1 MDTKNVLTELV
12 GSKLV
17 TDFLV
22 SKNNF
27 QSEIDINKT
36 AIETTLLNAADGLA
50 KEVARGGDSRLV
62 YENFKEGSPVLAKI
76 VADINKAKADG
87 RVYTPDSRTK
97 KLLTMEAI
105 DQMRNSG
112 GLYMDNIPNKAQKQL
127 EILREQTLKSLPS
140 KDRVNYVSTDE
151 AFSSA
156 GSNLVSA
163 IGDEFGVISKGMG
176 FLKDA
181 MIGQE
186 QTTSWEELESESSAA
201 GGKIGRNLYDF
212 VKTATFGTVMG
223 AGLSAAESIIE
234 GADSDYSDVVSGKEF
249 ESVVD
254 DKGNKMV
261 GIDLIN
267 MLENAINANM
277 NDKRLNDKGQNQA
290 SNRVIPYPNNK
301 ANKELRKDY
310 LDPFFITK
318 SSKDLG
324 EIKEMNEK
332 LINVG
337 YNKQNREFYISAPGV
352 RKGGETKD
360 YIITAKPEELVAA
373 GLGSIVNDVDT
384 SVVDYKYDPAN
395 QSAKTIEIKNY
406 IPKTLDG
413 SSENK
418 GVLTQI
424 KLKAKFDKN
433 VEKKGANDEL
443 QSIPFQKAYPLI
455 YEAMLSNNM
464 SVVYKPV
471 LNQGYMPKIQLYDDV
486 VLMEAP
492 ILKGSFQPDVYSESN
507 PEYIK
512 QGVNYLE
519 SLLNSKNFVYLDSL
533 EEKIKENKN

>member
-1 MDTKNVLTELV
+1 
-12 GSKLV
+12 
-17 TDFLV
+17 
-22 SKNNF
+22 
-27 QSEIDINKT
+27 
-36 AIETTLLNAADGLA
+36 
-50 KEVARGGDSRLV
+50 
-62 YENFKEGSPVLAKI
+62 
-76 VADINKAKADG
+76 
-87 RVYTPDSRTK
+87 
-97 KLLTMEAI
+97 
-105 DQMRNSG
+105 
-112 GLYMDNIPNKAQKQL
+112 
-127 EILREQTLKSLPS
+127 
-140 KDRVNYVSTDE
+140 
-151 AFSSA
+151 
-156 GSNLVSA
+156 
-163 IGDEFGVISKGMG
+163 
-176 FLKDA
+176 
-181 MIGQE
+181 
-186 QTTSWEELESESSAA
+186 
-201 GGKIGRNLYDF
+201 
-212 VKTATFGTVMG
+212 
-223 AGLSAAESIIE
+223 
-234 GADSDYSDVVSGKEF
+234 
-249 ESVVD
+249 
-254 DKGNKMV
+254 
-261 GIDLIN
+261 
-267 MLENAINANM
+267 
-277 NDKRLNDKGQNQA
+277 
-290 SNRVIPYPNNK
+290 
-301 ANKELRKDY
+301 
-310 LDPFFITK
+310 
-318 SSKDLG
+318 
-324 EIKEMNEK
+324 
-332 LINVG
+332 
-337 YNKQNREFYISAPGV
+337 
-352 RKGGETKD
+352 
-360 YIITAKPEELVAA
+360 VAA